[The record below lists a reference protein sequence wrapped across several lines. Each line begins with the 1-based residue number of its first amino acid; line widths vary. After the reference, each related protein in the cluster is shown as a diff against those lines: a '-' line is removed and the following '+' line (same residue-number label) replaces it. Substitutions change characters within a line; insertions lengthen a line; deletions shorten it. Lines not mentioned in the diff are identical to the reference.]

1 MRPHHH
7 HSVTTLH
14 NKPPPGYRTDITPIR
29 AAATVEHLEQLDI
42 RDMLSRPAPRHE
54 WVWEGYVERRTLTVL
69 HGDGGTGKSIL
80 AGHLCRAV
88 TEGHPCLGRH
98 TTQGNVLIIDAEN
111 PFDEIHRRLHALDF
125 KGVPDDRVAYY
136 RAGDVILGTGEEPQV
151 DQLVTLIQQHHAQVV
166 VLDSQRGLWGGD
178 EKEAIMIRPFYR
190 QLQAAAEALDVAIIL
205 IHHDRRTGNFSG
217 SSDVHNSADTRLHL
231 ERPDPDKPERVLRHA
246 KARSSAELQPA
257 AYTFTFDQ
265 QLGLFTFTQPREPIT
280 DIGLVRQAL
289 QDDWMIATEIAE
301 RAGIRRADVMPI
313 LWELVRNR
321 EAQFME
327 GPPGRSRKA
336 KCFRAMTAPPSGS
349 APPDTPVASHL
360 SQTRDRSGQV
370 TDEVPSAHLS
380 PAFTPPLGGEAGQ
393 VEHAEPVPPP
403 DMSTPDPDDIPF

>member
-1 MRPHHH
+1 MRAHHQSH
-7 HSVTTLH
+7 LSVSILTQDKL
-14 NKPPPGYRTDITPIR
+14 PPGYRTDVTPIR

-42 RDMLSRPAPRHE
+42 RDMLSRPAPQHE

-88 TEGHPCLGRH
+88 TSGQPCLGRQ
-98 TTQGNVLIIDAEN
+98 TQQGNVLIIDAEN

-125 KGVPDDRVAYY
+125 ATVPTDRVAYY

-190 QLQAAAEALDVAIIL
+190 QLQAAAEALDTAIVL

-257 AYTFTFDQ
+257 AYTFAFDQ
-265 QLGLFTFTQPREPIT
+265 QLGVFTFTQPREPIT
-280 DIGLVRQAL
+280 
-289 QDDWMIATEIAE
+289 EIAE
-301 RAGIRRADVMPI
+301 RAGIRRIDAMPI

-327 GPPGRSRKA
+327 GPPGRSKRA
-336 KCFRAMTAPPSGS
+336 KCFRRMMSSPS
-349 APPDTPVASHL
+349 TPTPQDENLALDL

-370 TDEVPSAHLS
+370 PESAPSAHLS

-403 DMSTPDPDDIPF
+403 GHEDPDDIPF